1 MLNDTMVMAT
11 AEITARRILTETAGQ
26 PAEARIQRAFQLI
39 VSAGPTNIEQQAM
52 QAYLQQTETR
62 LQVAGDP
69 EASLKALT
77 LACHALY
84 ASSRFQYVE

>member
-1 MLNDTMVMAT
+1 MKEADGP
-11 AEITARRILTETAGQ
+11 ARQKRLGQ
-26 PAEARIQRAFQLI
+26 
-39 VSAGPTNIEQQAM
+39 IEQQAM